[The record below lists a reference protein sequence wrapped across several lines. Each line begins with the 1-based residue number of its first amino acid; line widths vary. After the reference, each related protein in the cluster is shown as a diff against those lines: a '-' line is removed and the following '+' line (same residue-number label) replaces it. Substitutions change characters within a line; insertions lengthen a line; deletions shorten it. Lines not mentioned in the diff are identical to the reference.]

1 MKLSLLAALAALFV
15 FGISHQA
22 PVQADAGCVTAKTWI
37 DPANGHSAYGDGSH
51 DDWQNLEDMLNYA
64 FAHNDAVK
72 LEGGNYRITKTLVLA
87 LAHPSDQLT
96 GFRIS
101 GINGPQANG
110 QTNGVSLVLDSQS
123 ATQPAVL
130 EIGQGAFYQTII
142 ENIGL
147 KSAVPNFGTKYGLL
161 FAEQEFSN
169 CSVRNTN
176 VQNVGTAFAIVAG
189 TTGGGNGEDVTL
201 DHCDGGGNK
210 GYYFNNCGQALYHH
224 IINCQ
229 AGGNNGATAIEVG
242 SGNLGFD
249 LDITGFSYTF
259 GTGPLQ
265 NTFVQNDGVSGCVN
279 IKGGRLEWCDTLLT
293 YSGGS
298 TNLTGSV
305 EMRGIDVSAMNL
317 YVSNNQ
323 WVAKTFPLVD
333 DTLLGT
339 RIQNTGQYTNTFS
352 NCLISGSSGPV
363 YPALSLTSV
372 TGDYC
377 KNYFEK
383 CVFRGFSNKLTDT
396 SGTPSVF
403 WTSGSSSTPVSNQ
416 AALTAIGG
424 IIRDC
429 RTTTGPTYAGSVLV
443 NMP

>member
-1 MKLSLLAALAALFV
+1 MKLSSLFAPKRIIALALPVLATLFV
-15 FGISHQA
+15 FGISNQA
-22 PVQADAGCVTAKTWI
+22 PLQADAGFITAKTWI
-37 DPANGHSAYGDGSH
+37 DPATGHAAYGDGSH

-123 ATQPAVL
+123 TTQPAVL

-176 VQNVGTAFAIVAG
+176 VQNVGIAFALVAG

-201 DHCDGGGNK
+201 DHCDGGGNL
-210 GYYFNNCGQALYHH
+210 GFYYNNSYSGQAYYHH

-229 AGGNNGATAIEVG
+229 AGGSNGATAIEIG
-242 SGNLGFD
+242 GNGLGFD
-249 LDITGFSYTF
+249 LDVTGLSFTW
-259 GTGPLQ
+259 GTGPKR
-265 NTFVQNDGVSGCVN
+265 NTFLKNDGVTGIISV
-279 IKGGRLEWCDTLLT
+279 KGGRLEWCDTLLT

-298 TNLTGSV
+298 WNQTGHV
-305 EMRGIDVSAMNL
+305 DIKGVDVNFGPG
-317 YVSNNQ
+317 N
-323 WVAKTFPLVD
+323 FPFLD
-333 DTLLGT
+333 GTLNGT
-339 RIQNTGQYTNTFS
+339 IIQSGEQYTNVIS
-352 NCLISGSSGPV
+352 NCHIGGVGGP
-363 YPALSLTSV
+363 LSLAPVNGEYSQTFFE
-372 TGDYC
+372 YC
-377 KNYFEK
+377 SFH
-383 CVFRGFSNKLTDT
+383 GFSNKLTDLT
-396 SGTPSVF
+396 NVGGV
-403 WTSGSSSTPVSNQ
+403 NQ
-416 AALTAIGG
+416 LQQMG
-424 IIRDC
+424 INIIHC
-429 RTTTGPTYAGSVLV
+429 RTETPTNNAPMSNISY
-443 NMP
+443 P